1 MPGLLKLNP
10 ECLFTKMIKKILLNI
25 LLNIAI
31 ITLVLSLF
39 WLFNNKHYAVGAA
52 AAGCLAMFIYFKILL
67 VKSVKR
73 NLNQR
78 GNNTSS

>member
-10 ECLFTKMIKKILLNI
+10 ECPFTKMIKKILLNI

-39 WLFNNKHYAVGAA
+39 WLFNNKHYALGAA
-52 AAGCLAMFIYFKILL
+52 AAACLGMFIYFKILL